1 MLLRARACLLDVIQA
16 LSWMPRGASK
26 LRISAQYAL
35 GIVVLRS
42 FPDACL
48 HSIRAMVVKQGIVA
62 TDAGK
67 GELNS
72 ALSGLGQISG
82 IVMPGF
88 FWGPLFRFF
97 GEGGGSQSA
106 PWWLRWGPGGH
117 YFVSALMMVT
127 ASLCLRA
134 VPGDTLSIDDAE

>member
-1 MLLRARACLLDVIQA
+1 MLLRARACLVDVIQA

-48 HSIRAMVVKQGIVA
+48 HSIRAMVVKQGIVS

-82 IVMPGF
+82 IVMPGSS
-88 FWGPLFRFF
+88 
-97 GEGGGSQSA
+97 GGRCSA
-106 PWWLRWGPGGH
+106 SSARAAGASRRRGGCGG
-117 YFVSALMMVT
+117 ARAAT
-127 ASLCLRA
+127 TLCRR
-134 VPGDTLSIDDAE
+134 